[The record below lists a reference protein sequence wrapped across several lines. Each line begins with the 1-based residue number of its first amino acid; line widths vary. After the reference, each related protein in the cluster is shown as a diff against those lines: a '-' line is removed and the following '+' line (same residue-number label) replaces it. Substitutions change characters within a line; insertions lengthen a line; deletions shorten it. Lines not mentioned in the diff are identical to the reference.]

1 MRQTALQLVLVGVS
15 FFGPAW
21 QLRADAEDLRHIAP
35 PTLHAV
41 EMLEQLPG
49 IGAVLRDQ
57 WSAALPEDVQAAER
71 DLSHYG
77 LLLDAK
83 MQPTTL
89 AQCIALALQ
98 NNTGLQV
105 QRLNPIAAAAEV
117 RRARA
122 QFDPR
127 FFASL
132 TRDRMTQPATTFLFA
147 GGSPVLFN
155 QNFTLN
161 AGIRKTLLTGGQ
173 VSVQFSNNRR
183 LTNPSLANPLVP
195 LYTTSLSLNLVQPLL
210 QNFGWRYSLLLVDI
224 ATTAQQAAYHQYV
237 AAITNLVAQVERA
250 YWNLV
255 LAKENVRV
263 QERGLELAQE
273 LLRQSE
279 GRFKVGA
286 LPQTA
291 VLEARANVASREAA
305 LIRAR
310 NAVTVARDQLRALV
324 NAKSDDG
331 TTLIAIEPEDR
342 PSVEPYRIDL
352 QASLAQ
358 ALDNRPELAAARMDV
373 RAKGL
378 QRKVAENQL
387 LPQLNLVGGIGVNGL
402 AGTDRQVLFG
412 NPPQPVRVNPAFVG
426 GYGDALGLLPDGRFY
441 NYAIGATLEVPLAN
455 AQSKAAYAQ
464 SNVQFQQSRL
474 GLQRLQEA
482 VTLEVKTAIANV
494 ESDLKAIEATRV
506 ARALAEEN
514 VRNQRARYD
523 VGLAT
528 TKDVLDYTEQLSRAQ
543 FAEAEAVV
551 RYNIDLT
558 ELRRV
563 EGSLLQA
570 RNIVVE
576 APRTEPSPWW
586 ARF

>member
-1 MRQTALQLVLVGVS
+1 MRQAAYNLIGLSVALAVAVSRTAAEPIDLRQIS
-15 FFGPAW
+15 APT
-21 QLRADAEDLRHIAP
+21 LRA
-35 PTLHAV
+35 V
-41 EMLEQLPG
+41 ETLEQLPG

-57 WSAALPEDVQAAER
+57 WSGELPADAQEAET

-77 LLLDAK
+77 LLLEAK

-105 QRLNPIAAAAEV
+105 QRLNPIAASAEV

-122 QFDPR
+122 IFDPR
-127 FFASL
+127 FFANL
-132 TRDRMTQPATTFLFA
+132 TRDRATQPATTFLFA

-173 VSVQFSNNRR
+173 ISVQFSNNRR

-210 QNFGWRYSLLLVDI
+210 QNFGWRYALLLVDI
-224 ATTAQQAAYHQYV
+224 ASAAQEAAYHQYV

-250 YWNLV
+250 YWGLV
-255 LAKENVRV
+255 LAKENVQV
-263 QERGLELAQE
+263 QERGLELAKE
-273 LLRQSE
+273 ILRQNE
-279 GRFKVGA
+279 GKYKVGA
-286 LPQTA
+286 LPHAA
-291 VLEARANVASREAA
+291 VLEAQANVASREAA

-310 NAVTVARDQLRALV
+310 NAVVVARDQLRALI
-324 NAKSDDG
+324 NAKTEDQSALLMLD
-331 TTLIAIEPEDR
+331 PEDR
-342 PSVEPYRIDL
+342 PTVEPYLTDL
-352 QASLAQ
+352 KTSLDR
-358 ALDNRPELAAARMDV
+358 ALQQRPELAAARMDV
-373 RAKGL
+373 HAKGL
-378 QRKVAENQL
+378 QRKVAQNQL

-402 AGTDRQVLFG
+402 AGAEQRVLFG
-412 NPPQPVRVNPAFVG
+412 DPPQPVRVNPSYVG

-441 NYAIGATLEVPLAN
+441 NYAVGATIEVPLAN

-464 SNVQFQQSRL
+464 SNISFQQSRL
-474 GLQRLQEA
+474 NLQQLQEA
-482 VTLEVKTAIANV
+482 ITLEVKTALANL
-494 ESDLKAIEATRV
+494 ESDLKAIEATRA
-506 ARALAEEN
+506 ARLAAEEN
-514 VRNQRARYD
+514 VRNQRARYE

-528 TKDVLDYTEQLSRAQ
+528 TKDLLDYTEQLTRAQ
-543 FAEAEAVV
+543 FAEAEALV
-551 RYNIDLT
+551 RYNTDLA

-563 EGSLLQA
+563 EGTLLQA
-570 RNIVVE
+570 RNVVVE
-576 APRTEPSPWW
+576 PLHTEKPSWW